1 MVVFHI
7 QRPAPFHFGNSTN
20 HGGLWQ
26 KRTHDAPG
34 FALCAGNAMVRII
47 RQNANVAL
55 SSTENRWAVTH
66 SSLQVCMPTVQNG
79 HGSCESLRTLF
90 FEELRSFFH
99 DLFIFLWLNA
109 ENLIQQSA
117 DGGIVNVHRAGQR
130 EHGEVVVRQRP
141 NSLNQFPLR
150 RIVKCDASAT
160 LPSTSSSA
168 RPMSILHSF
177 FWRMQLQNELHICK
191 VNATTNN
198 VSGDQNV
205 KLEICK
211 CRQSA
216 IAVMRA

>member
-1 MVVFHI
+1 
-7 QRPAPFHFGNSTN
+7 
-20 HGGLWQ
+20 
-26 KRTHDAPG
+26 
-34 FALCAGNAMVRII
+34 
-47 RQNANVAL
+47 VAQG
-55 SSTENRWAVTH
+55 T
-66 SSLQVCMPTVQNG
+66 
-79 HGSCESLRTLF
+79 
-90 FEELRSFFH
+90 
-99 DLFIFLWLNA
+99 

-168 RPMSILHSF
+168 RPMNILHSF

-205 KLEICK
+205 KPENMSLRKILHRLTGLQVCHGFKNSRSKATKQTTKEVT
-211 CRQSA
+211 A
-216 IAVMRA
+216 